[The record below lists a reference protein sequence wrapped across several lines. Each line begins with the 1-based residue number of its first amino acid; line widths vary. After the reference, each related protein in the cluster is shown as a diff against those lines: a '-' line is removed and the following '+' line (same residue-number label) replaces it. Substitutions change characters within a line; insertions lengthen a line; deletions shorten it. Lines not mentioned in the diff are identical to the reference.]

1 MKRIYVIKPNSL
13 HPDAMFFLK
22 EKAQV
27 TNHTAELM
35 ENQSGPAYDPNMIH
49 RCDELY
55 VAVGEDRSI
64 GKGVYGEVLTAQEES
79 KPVFVFEY
87 DPVAKALK
95 GINGF
100 TLIVEDAN
108 NFRKFGR
115 IEGEASV
122 STEPTPDE
130 LLM

>member
-22 EKAQV
+22 EIAAT
-27 TNHTAELM
+27 TNPTAELM
-35 ENQSGPAYDPNMIH
+35 ENQSGSAYDCNMIH

-64 GKGVYGEVLTAQEES
+64 GKGVYGEVMTAKEES

-87 DPVAKALK
+87 KVTEKKLVPIRNFD
-95 GINGF
+95 
-100 TLIVEDAN
+100 LIVEDSN

-115 IEGEASV
+115 ITGDAMTSAA
-122 STEPTPDE
+122 PTNE
-130 LLM
+130 EMMI